1 MSPSKG
7 IVRFGKHGKLS
18 PRFVGPFEVIKKVGP
33 VAYRLSLS
41 SNLAYVHNVFHVSM
55 LRRCMSNTSKI
66 IIPEPAQIQENL
78 TYVKH
83 PVEILDQKEQV
94 LRNKVIPLVMVLW
107 QNHSIEEATWEREDE
122 IREKYPHL
130 FDS

>member
-7 IVRFGKHGKLS
+7 IVRFGKRGKLS

-66 IIPEPAQIQENL
+66 IIPESAQIQENL
-78 TYVKH
+78 TYVEH
-83 PVEILDQKEQV
+83 LVEILDQKE
-94 LRNKVIPLVMVLW
+94 
-107 QNHSIEEATWEREDE
+107 
-122 IREKYPHL
+122 
-130 FDS
+130 